1 MESPPSITS
10 ICNTNGIRAILSSR
24 GASLLELHFPDASGE
39 QVNVVDSRPDHRF
52 AGVTIGRVANRI
64 RDGAFDLDG
73 EHFEL
78 TRNEGN
84 HHLHGGSQEPLDE
97 LLWNAE
103 NTPSSV
109 HFHVQSPHGTGG
121 YPGTLD
127 VQASFLLTED
137 NALVMEYSA
146 TTDRPTPVNLTNH
159 AYWNLGGPIQE
170 HELMIG
176 AQRYAPTDKELIPT
190 GSLDRVAGTALD
202 FTQPRPLGA
211 ALIDHTFDL
220 DNGSPAAVLKSSQS
234 SRCMEV
240 RTTQAALQLFTT
252 EHALCLEAQG
262 FPDAVHQTSFPSV
275 ILRPGEVYFQTT
287 IHRFWN
293 E

>member
-24 GASLLELHFPDASGE
+24 GASLLELHLPDASGE
-39 QVNVVDSRPDHRF
+39 QMNVVDSRPSHRF

-78 TRNEGN
+78 TRNEGK

-97 LLWNAE
+97 LLWDAE
-103 NTPSSV
+103 KTPSSV
-109 HFHVQSPHGTGG
+109 RFHIQSPHGTGG

-202 FTQPRPLGA
+202 FTRPRPLGA
-211 ALIDHTFDL
+211 APIDHTFGL
-220 DNGSPAAVLKSSQS
+220 DNCSPAAVLKSLQS

-240 RTTQAALQLFTT
+240 QTTQAALQLFTT